1 MTDPRPVILIVD
13 DSQASYNA
21 LFSRIREFDGG
32 RLDREFQ
39 FAFLQT
45 WPDLRNWYVKNRGSF
60 VSLIVQDVDYSQ
72 LPDKRQIV
80 KTPKAWQSAP
90 EFDEVGLQG
99 IIIYD
104 LLRNER
110 VDATVPVLFVSSQIG
125 MHRSREFAEY
135 IVNPGFGTCA
145 FVPED
150 ATGDRYYP
158 EIIRFID
165 ELALRP
171 LTEDQRDDWRET
183 HGMIV
188 GRSRQMAYL
197 CYEIDRIAPSDSIVL
212 LLGEP
217 GVGKELVAKAL
228 HRKSSRFD
236 PHDPSRARPLT
247 VNIAALEKTLVED
260 ELFGHLKGAYTDAGT
275 GRPGIFEAA
284 QGSTVFLDEIGDL
297 SKEVQLKLLRVMEYH
312 EIKKLGTSLEMQVDN
327 RIIAATNRTP
337 QELLKNSRTDF
348 IGRLVQNC
356 IIVPGLG
363 RRWEGEADRV
373 IEEDIRELVEHF
385 LAGMNAKLP
394 AETRLVMTDVSIRFV
409 VQSVQEYIAGS
420 NQIFTNNVRTIKNVV
435 ERSFERAQSQ
445 HKTEVTLGEII
456 STLGMIKLIQRE
468 VKSVEPATSIEQVVG
483 SLNLEAIERRAI
495 EEAYRKTSNQAD
507 IARLLG
513 VHRDT
518 VRKRLEKYGFVEE
531 SGPGE
536 GKAPG

>member
-1 MTDPRPVILIVD
+1 
-13 DSQASYNA
+13 
-21 LFSRIREFDGG
+21 
-32 RLDREFQ
+32 
-39 FAFLQT
+39 
-45 WPDLRNWYVKNRGSF
+45 
-60 VSLIVQDVDYSQ
+60 
-72 LPDKRQIV
+72 
-80 KTPKAWQSAP
+80 
-90 EFDEVGLQG
+90 
-99 IIIYD
+99 
-104 LLRNER
+104 
-110 VDATVPVLFVSSQIG
+110 
-125 MHRSREFAEY
+125 
-135 IVNPGFGTCA
+135 
-145 FVPED
+145 
-150 ATGDRYYP
+150 
-158 EIIRFID
+158 
-165 ELALRP
+165 
-171 LTEDQRDDWRET
+171 
-183 HGMIV
+183 
-188 GRSRQMAYL
+188 
-197 CYEIDRIAPSDSIVL
+197 
-212 LLGEP
+212 
-217 GVGKELVAKAL
+217 
-228 HRKSSRFD
+228 
-236 PHDPSRARPLT
+236 
-247 VNIAALEKTLVED
+247 
-260 ELFGHLKGAYTDAGT
+260 
-275 GRPGIFEAA
+275 
-284 QGSTVFLDEIGDL
+284 
-297 SKEVQLKLLRVMEYH
+297 MEYR

-373 IEEDIRELVEHF
+373 IEEDIREIDRT
-385 LAGMNAKLP
+385 LP
-394 AETRLVMTDVSIRFV
+394 GRHERQTSGRDRASVMTDVSIRFV

-536 GKAPG
+536 GEAPG